1 MKRFLILG
9 LLVPALVLAT
19 GFGRVP
25 RTAAVPDTAQVEPGG
40 SVLIDVLAND
50 GEVLG
55 PDLTLVAIRNVTEGQ
70 AVIED
75 NQVRYTAPAQ
85 PSANSTRFAYSVQ
98 RADGQLAIGTVTV
111 TFVTP
116 SITLSGFIAGV
127 QAGCSVQVHVGGSV
141 VTGACAGEPGRF
153 SVAVPTAE
161 ADALVRIQAQVT
173 RAQDDQADRMFSLLG
188 RLGDLQAAAGED
200 QSLDET
206 QWPALTVNNYTTAH
220 HAVLAAA
227 NDGQAVSSVGDF
239 RRLHRAAD
247 EWDVHVRAAL
257 VQGLSAGLLPPQV
270 GYADHYAAIA
280 DTANVRALEVAAAQG
295 SFEGFSLVG
304 ASDDMA
310 AQNGGVAAWT
320 GLASG
325 QFLAGRAGANPGSI
339 NIRRIAGLILD
350 VGADGEAA
358 LYQPQPAADRELVW
372 EVDAFG
378 SIAFSDAAPFVSS
391 MVPVPLS
398 CDDGVGRVFVAVW
411 TETVMSLRRIASP
424 SPDLPDIAL
433 LRAFSAVANLDEV
446 PEGCDSPALADVDIV
461 RPLHVLSAEI
471 AAGFAESSLQGRW
484 SFSLADPAFES
495 QNAANAT
502 RAGIV
507 DLDTSTVQLDGFL
520 PELSWHLDPRGRL
533 VLDLQRDGAGPV
545 VMRLTRLDGD
555 GRGGESVVS
564 ESFNDSGTASASASL
579 AVQQVHPDLF
589 NDSPE
594 LLEGDWLSGFDIQD
608 EGRSLSD
615 GSQFFHRFG
624 IADGVGERLTVL
636 SDGTRFQTPF
646 GYSVEGGVLVMRTFV
661 FGGFSYPECPP
672 GSEGLCYLFQQRTWQ
687 PLLADVE
694 GGDSP
699 RLYVLEELALFN
711 ANGSVATRSVRNN
724 FYEPALVP
732 EPDDLQAQPLPVRS
746 LRR

>member
-153 SVAVPTAE
+153 SVEVPTAE

-220 HAVLAAA
+220 HAVLAVA

-239 RRLHRAAD
+239 RRLHGAAD
-247 EWDVHVRAAL
+247 EVDVHVRASFL
-257 VQGLSAGLLPPQV
+257 HGLSEGLV
-270 GYADHYAAIA
+270 GAQGAYADHYAAIA
-280 DTANVRALEVAAAQG
+280 DTAHVRALQQATDQG
-295 SFEGFSLVG
+295 QFPDFSLVMG
-304 ASDDMA
+304 ADDMA
-310 AQNGGVAAWT
+310 VQPGGIVAWPE
-320 GLASG
+320 LSEG
-325 QFLAGRAGANPGSI
+325 QYLVGRVGANPGTI
-339 NIRRIAGLILD
+339 NIRYLSGFVFDVGPGNTAGLHRPFPN
-350 VGADGEAA
+350 A
-358 LYQPQPAADRELVW
+358 QPDLPWGIDTTGRIT
-372 EVDAFG
+372 FG
-378 SIAFSDAAPFVSS
+378 SGGALTTFTAVTLSCVDGIPRPFIIRFDEIAFA
-391 MVPVPLS
+391 LL
-398 CDDGVGRVFVAVW
+398 RVVA
-411 TETVMSLRRIASP
+411 P
-424 SPDLPDIAL
+424 SPDLSDLAL
-433 LRAFSAVANLDEV
+433 LRTKALVANRDEV
-446 PEGCDSPALADVDIV
+446 PPGCDSPSLMDRDIIWPIHVIPDGLAEGFVD
-461 RPLHVLSAEI
+461 SAP
-471 AAGFAESSLQGRW
+471 QGRW
-484 SFSLADPAFES
+484 SLTLPDRFFENQDAS
-495 QNAANAT
+495 NAK
-502 RAGIV
+502 RAGVVDFDTNTV
-507 DLDTSTVQLDGFL
+507 DLDGFMPSLDW
-520 PELSWHLDPRGRL
+520 SQDAQGRV
-533 VLDLQRDGAGPV
+533 VLWMQRETAGPV
-545 VMRLTRLDGD
+545 AVRLTRLDGD
-555 GRGGESVVS
+555 GRGGESVATEV
-564 ESFNDSGTASASASL
+564 FNDTGTAVGIASL
-579 AVQQVHPDLF
+579 AVPVQTPELF
-589 NDSPE
+589 AQSPE
-594 LLEGDWLSGFDIQD
+594 ILEGDWLSGLDIHS
-608 EGRSLSD
+608 EGRARSD
-615 GSQFFHRFG
+615 GSSFYHRFG
-624 IADGVGERLTVL
+624 LAPGVGERLTIL
-636 SDGTRFQTPF
+636 ANGIRQQSPF
-646 GYSVEGGVLVMRTFV
+646 SYAIEDGVLEMRTYT

-672 GSEGLCYLFQQRTWQ
+672 GSDGLCYLLQRRTWQ
-687 PLLADVE
+687 PLLADGD
-694 GGDSP
+694 GGESP
-699 RLYVLEELALFN
+699 RVYVLERIEFFDS
-711 ANGSVATRSVRNN
+711 NGSQTLLSVRNN